1 MKAFLAVSENHIQ
14 IKNIFATE
22 KNIINHLVEISSRE
36 NSLVISSAI
45 GAAIPIDASSMTLA
59 RPIK

>member
-14 IKNIFATE
+14 IKNILVTE
-22 KNIINHLVEISSRE
+22 KNIIIHLVELSSRE

-45 GAAIPIDASSMTLA
+45 GAPMPIDASSMTLA
-59 RPIK
+59 IPTK